1 MSLAR
6 AFTTRRVKQSIQAAE
21 EKANTRSNSVRG
33 SVGTLRHKISSPV
46 ELIHTT
52 NMLSYNAPDIH
63 PMSASSTGSSHRSDD
78 DMSMSDSALT
88 NGTTPPT
95 SPDVESPAKRSRSP
109 EPNHLSCFF
118 SVAPVQQQQQQQQ
131 QTPAPT
137 ARPEAPVV
145 PQRAA
150 SHSKKQY
157 NTLVR
162 QRSASGLSH
171 QSHQSQQSQRTLS
184 TKASFTF
191 SRSSS
196 TSTSTSV
203 SSTPMHHH
211 QHKPKLPS
219 TASPAPAPTPASPP
233 RQQSLP
239 RQRSNS
245 NSSSGRRDFS
255 ESKQQQQQQPQHHHH
270 HHPFGNELA
279 QVSELAEEYG
289 VQEQL
294 VDMTE
299 REEQA
304 MLKKGLLKFS
314 ADEYMSDVR
323 GLFASFMVPP
333 RPVAAAWI

>member
-21 EKANTRSNSVRG
+21 ERTNGRSNSVRG

-63 PMSASSTGSSHRSDD
+63 PMSASSTGSSQRSDD
-78 DMSMSDSALT
+78 DMSDSALT

-118 SVAPVQQQQQQQQ
+118 TVPPTQQ
-131 QTPAPT
+131 QTPAPAPAPA

-162 QRSASGLSH
+162 QRSASGLS
-171 QSHQSQQSQRTLS
+171 QQSQRTVS

-211 QHKPKLPS
+211 QHKTKLSS
-219 TASPAPAPTPASPP
+219 TASPAPVPTPPSPP
-233 RQQSLP
+233 RQQLNP
-239 RQRSNS
+239 RPQRSNS
-245 NSSSGRRDFS
+245 NSSSRKDFS
-255 ESKQQQQQQPQHHHH
+255 SESQQQHQHQHQHQQHHHH

-294 VDMTE
+294 ADAAE

-304 MLKKGLLKFS
+304 MLQKGLLKFT